1 MISIIPRNM
10 PYSVVELQQVLRVS

>member
-10 PYSVVELQQVLRVS
+10 PYSVVVLQQVLRVS